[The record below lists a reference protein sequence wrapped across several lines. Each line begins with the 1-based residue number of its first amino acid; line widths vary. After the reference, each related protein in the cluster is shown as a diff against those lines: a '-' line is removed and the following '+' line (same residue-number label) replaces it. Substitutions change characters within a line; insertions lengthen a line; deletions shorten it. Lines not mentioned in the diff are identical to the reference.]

1 MTGSEMD
8 DTKDLSFVS
17 WKTHKNLELR
27 FAWEKLVDI
36 CLLVFYENFVYKK
49 RFLVLISGLFLTQKH
64 KKSHDIAP
72 LIHRAN
78 RMLTFNLNILFCF

>member
-1 MTGSEMD
+1 M
-8 DTKDLSFVS
+8 
-17 WKTHKNLELR
+17 
-27 FAWEKLVDI
+27 
-36 CLLVFYENFVYKK
+36 YKK

-78 RMLTFNLNILFCF
+78 RMFLIIIIIIIIIILIIIVITIIINTCIMDAE